1 MMAEQGSNTPTRLL
15 TPKEA
20 ARFLGIS
27 KRTLDRLVKQGVVA
41 VVRLGGSR
49 RFKLDDL
56 LAAIERNRSGG
67 DV

>member
-1 MMAEQGSNTPTRLL
+1 MAKSGHPMPSRLL

-27 KRTLDRLVKQGVVA
+27 NRTLDRLVKQGMVA

-49 RFKLDDL
+49 RFRLEDL
-56 LAAIERNRSGG
+56 LATIDQHRSGG

>member
-1 MMAEQGSNTPTRLL
+1 MTDSHTLPSRLL

-27 KRTLDRLVKQGVVA
+27 SRTLDRLVKQGLVA
-41 VVRLGGSR
+41 VVRMGGSR
-49 RFKLDDL
+49 RFKLEDL
-56 LAAIERNRSGG
+56 LAAIERNRTGG

>member
-1 MMAEQGSNTPTRLL
+1 MSDSGRPLPTRLL
-15 TPKEA
+15 SPKEA
-20 ARFLGIS
+20 SGFLGIS

>member
-1 MMAEQGSNTPTRLL
+1 MTKSGHTLPSRLL

-27 KRTLDRLVKQGVVA
+27 SRTLDRLVKQGLVA
-41 VVRLGGSR
+41 VVRMGGSR
-49 RFKLDDL
+49 RFKLEDL
-56 LAAIERNRSGG
+56 LAAIERNRTGG

>member
-1 MMAEQGSNTPTRLL
+1 MTKPDHPMPSRLL

-27 KRTLDRLVKQGVVA
+27 NRTLDRLVKQGLVA

-49 RFKLDDL
+49 RFRLEDL
-56 LAAIERNRSGG
+56 LAAIEQNRTGG
-67 DV
+67 GV